1 MTVDWKKVEEFAIE
15 IGEKL
20 LADGGSIVAAIEKDK
35 AAASTETKTQLVAQA
50 LVQGS
55 QIAKDID
62 PNDTAAI
69 QALTSIAGTAVLA
82 LKTPPPVPAA

>member
-1 MTVDWKKVEEFAIE
+1 MVDWKKIEDFAIE

-20 LADGGSIVAAIEKDK
+20 LEDGGAIVAAVEKDK
-35 AAASTETKTQLVAQA
+35 ADASTETKTQLVAQA

-69 QALTSIAGTAVLA
+69 SALTTIAGTAVLA
-82 LKTPPPVPAA
+82 LKTAPPAPAA